1 MGIRLG
7 NPMANDCLLSDSLS
21 NTVITA
27 LPSCQAKIAS
37 KTVKRSIS
45 KPGFLQNLS
54 CKNEFDL
61 DENEPGGRLH
71 FDTNGFAQRL
81 VLTQRQSKAYF
92 GQD

>member
-1 MGIRLG
+1 MT
-7 NPMANDCLLSDSLS
+7 NNCLLSDSHS

-27 LPSCQAKIAS
+27 LPSCQAKMAS

-61 DENEPGGRLH
+61 DENERGGRTH
-71 FDTNGFAQRL
+71 FDTNGFAPTCTLIGKQL
-81 VLTQRQSKAYF
+81 F
-92 GQD
+92 H